1 MVDEDARAAP
11 RSRISRRRVLG
22 AGAAL
27 ALSGTAVLVGADWR
41 GASRNA
47 SPTAAS
53 RGGAV
58 AALGYARGSATALGA
73 DTGAPG
79 DLVPASAL
87 ASGEAELEDHG
98 ARIQIWLPGDDGLG
112 LEHAPVGPIRRL
124 PGGVPGHALPCLELR
139 GACCAL
145 PRLAGHFPRP
155 NTSNLLLEV
164 QTAGRSGVMRTTTL
178 GFTLDREPAV
188 ANLRRGIYVI
198 ALRAPDDRPISVW
211 SRCGLQC
218 ASILEGHETPISA
231 TGALRRLPHLL
242 MPLDHAP
249 SDPTPSP
256 RAVGRRTEPRHA
268 PQGAPGDEAFLYR
281 VYGAPA
287 RKSWR
292 LPLERRAEACLP
304 HVAVRGPARVLS
316 NRLRRREF
324 RRDSRRRP
332 PDRAALRGPPPRRD
346 PPDRHRAGCRR
357 IAAEESGPN

>member
-98 ARIQIWLPGDDGLG
+98 ARIQIWLPGDDVSAWNTLRSVRFDVYLG
-112 LEHAPVGPIRRL
+112 ASPATPFHAWSYEGRVVPYHGSPVTF
-124 PGGVPGHALPCLELR
+124 
-139 GACCAL
+139 
-145 PRLAGHFPRP
+145 LAP

-256 RAVGRRTEPRHA
+256 RAVGDVQSRVTLRRVR
-268 PQGAPGDEAFLYR
+268 PGDEAFLYR

-292 LPLERRAEACLP
+292 LPVGASSRSVP
-304 HVAVRGPARVLS
+304 S
-316 NRLRRREF
+316 
-324 RRDSRRRP
+324 SRRSSRP
-332 PDRAALRGPPPRRD
+332 STSPIEQTSPTRV
-346 PPDRHRAGCRR
+346 
-357 IAAEESGPN
+357 ST